1 MARLKS
7 IAKKLAL
14 SLASMTAFVVALEL
28 VARAAEPGPFSLFD
42 TFPYVESEA
51 DGHWRHVPGFRG
63 RWDSTWYEIDD
74 RGLSGEVP
82 PPSDDPD
89 EVRVLCVGDS
99 CTFGKGVLEADCW
112 PRQLEGLIG
121 EKARVYNLGVN
132 GGYGAVYANLV
143 AEHVDDLRPDHVVVG
158 YNLND
163 FPNTIREIDE
173 KVFKQRGLRRLIPQS
188 LRDRLGRLAIY
199 RTARAWYYDRQRAK
213 DMEASEA
220 LAATA
225 SSEDPALAEAWRGER
240 EHLAEIEALAD
251 RHGASTIVFLFP
263 YESQVLV
270 DDFDRRPIER
280 IRGLCEDLGLPFV
293 DLAEEFR
300 SAARAPGAPPSLFI
314 KGDRYHPNRAG
325 YAVVAERV
333 RDVIAELEGRPG
345 GAEGAPE
352 DDR

>member
-14 SLASMTAFVVALEL
+14 SLASMTAFVVVLEL
-28 VARAAEPGPFSLFD
+28 VARAAEPGPFSFFD
-42 TFPYVESEA
+42 RFPYIESEA
-51 DGHWRHVPGFRG
+51 DGHWRHVPGFSG
-63 RWDSTWYEIDD
+63 RWDSTWYEIDE
-74 RGLSGEVP
+74 RGLRGDVP
-82 PPSDDPD
+82 APSDDPD

-112 PRQLEGLIG
+112 PRQLEGLLG
-121 EKARVYNLGVN
+121 DDARVYNLGVN
-132 GGYGAVYANLV
+132 GGYGEVYANLV
-143 AEHVDDLRPDHVVVG
+143 AEHADDLRPDHVVVG

-163 FPNTIREIDE
+163 FPNAIREIDE

-188 LRDRLGRLAIY
+188 LRDRLGRLALY
-199 RTARAWYYDRQRAK
+199 RFARAWYYDRQRAQ
-213 DMEASEA
+213 DMKASEE

-225 SSEDPALAEAWRGER
+225 STEDPALAEAWKGER
-240 EHLAEIEALAD
+240 QHLAAIKAIAD
-251 RHGASTIVFLFP
+251 AHGASTIVFLFP

-280 IRGLCEDLGLPFV
+280 IRGLCDDLGLPFV

-314 KGDRYHPNRAG
+314 KGDRYHPNPAG
-325 YAVVAERV
+325 YAIVAERV
-333 RDVIAELEGRPG
+333 RAVIAGLD
-345 GAEGAPE
+345 GAPE
-352 DDR
+352 GEGGAPEAGR